1 MKNIQIL
8 VTLKAQVETADFMME
23 DLATCIDV
31 EDVDLDELISEED
44 EDVLALLE
52 QFKKIDCTLNMLT
65 EDLRS
70 SLCNEGFD
78 CESYSTWVSELC
90 YDLMRL
96 TGLIE
101 TFEEAHKILE
111 LYISETIRGYRIL
124 TQDGYGTQE

>member
-8 VTLKAQVETADFMME
+8 VTLKAQVETAYFMMD

-31 EDVDLDELISEED
+31 EDVDLDELISEKD

-52 QFKKIDCTLNMLT
+52 QFKKIDCTLNVLT

>member
-8 VTLKAQVETADFMME
+8 VTLKAQVETAYFMMD

-31 EDVDLDELISEED
+31 EDVDLDELISEKD

-52 QFKKIDCTLNMLT
+52 QFKKIDCTLNVLT

-96 TGLIE
+96 TELIE
-101 TFEEAHKILE
+101 TFEEAHKVLE

>member
-31 EDVDLDELISEED
+31 EDVDLDELISEKD
-44 EDVLALLE
+44 EDVLAILE

-101 TFEEAHKILE
+101 TFEEAHKVLE

>member
-8 VTLKAQVETADFMME
+8 AALKEQLETADFMME
-23 DLATCIDV
+23 DLAVCMS
-31 EDVDLDELISEED
+31 VDDAELDELISEGD
-44 EDVLALLE
+44 EDVLELLE
-52 QFKKIDCTLNMLT
+52 QLKQIDDSLHMLT
-65 EDLRS
+65 EDLRG

-78 CESYSTWVSELC
+78 CESYSTWVSELD

-101 TFEEAHKILE
+101 TFEEAHKVLQ

>member
-31 EDVDLDELISEED
+31 EDVDLDELISEKD

-52 QFKKIDCTLNMLT
+52 QFKKIDCTLNILT
-65 EDLRS
+65 EDLRG

-78 CESYSTWVSELC
+78 CESYSTWVCELC

>member
-23 DLATCIDV
+23 DLATFIDV
-31 EDVDLDELISEED
+31 EDVDLDELISEKD

>member
-8 VTLKAQVETADFMME
+8 VTLKTQVETADFMME

-31 EDVDLDELISEED
+31 EDVDLDELISEKD

-52 QFKKIDCTLNMLT
+52 QFNKIDCTLNMLT

-101 TFEEAHKILE
+101 TFEKAHKVLE

>member
-8 VTLKAQVETADFMME
+8 VTLKAQMETADFMME
-23 DLATCIDV
+23 DLATFIDV
-31 EDVDLDELISEED
+31 EDVELDELISEKD

>member
-23 DLATCIDV
+23 DLATFIDV
-31 EDVDLDELISEED
+31 EDVELDELISEKD
-44 EDVLALLE
+44 EDVLALFE
-52 QFKKIDCTLNMLT
+52 QFKKVDCTLNVLT

>member
-8 VTLKAQVETADFMME
+8 VTLKAQVETAYFMMD

-31 EDVDLDELISEED
+31 EDVDLDELISEKD

-101 TFEEAHKILE
+101 TFEEAHKVLE

>member
-8 VTLKAQVETADFMME
+8 VTLKAQVKTADFMME

-31 EDVDLDELISEED
+31 EDVELDELISEKD
-44 EDVLALLE
+44 EDVLALFE
-52 QFKKIDCTLNMLT
+52 QFKKVDCTLNMLT

-101 TFEEAHKILE
+101 TFEEAHKTLE
-111 LYISETIRGYRIL
+111 LYISETIRGYRIM

>member
-8 VTLKAQVETADFMME
+8 VTLKAQVETADFMVE

-31 EDVDLDELISEED
+31 EDVDLDELISEKD

-101 TFEEAHKILE
+101 TFEEAHKVLE

>member
-31 EDVDLDELISEED
+31 EDVELDELIPEKD

-101 TFEEAHKILE
+101 TFEEAHKVLE

>member
-23 DLATCIDV
+23 DLATFIDV
-31 EDVDLDELISEED
+31 EDVDLDELISEKD

-101 TFEEAHKILE
+101 SHIRC
-111 LYISETIRGYRIL
+111 STITLFTENL
-124 TQDGYGTQE
+124 TKSARKNIRHIFL

>member
-8 VTLKAQVETADFMME
+8 VTLKAQVETAYFMMD

-31 EDVDLDELISEED
+31 EDVDLDELISEKD

>member
-23 DLATCIDV
+23 DLATFIDV
-31 EDVDLDELISEED
+31 EDVELDELISEKD
-44 EDVLALLE
+44 EDVLAILE
-52 QFKKIDCTLNMLT
+52 QFKKIDYTLNMLT

-101 TFEEAHKILE
+101 TFEEAHKVLE

>member
-8 VTLKAQVETADFMME
+8 VTLKAQVETADFMVE

-31 EDVDLDELISEED
+31 EDVDLDELISEKD

-78 CESYSTWVSELC
+78 CESYSTWVSELN

>member
-8 VTLKAQVETADFMME
+8 VTLKAQVETADFMMD

-31 EDVDLDELISEED
+31 EDVDLDELISEKD

>member
-8 VTLKAQVETADFMME
+8 VTFKAQVETADFMME

-31 EDVDLDELISEED
+31 EDVELDELISEKD

-52 QFKKIDCTLNMLT
+52 QFKKIDCTLNVLT

-101 TFEEAHKILE
+101 TFEEAHKVLE

>member
-23 DLATCIDV
+23 DLATFIDV
-31 EDVDLDELISEED
+31 EDVELDELISEKD
-44 EDVLALLE
+44 EDVLALFE
-52 QFKKIDCTLNMLT
+52 QFKKVDCTLNMLT

-101 TFEEAHKILE
+101 TFEEAHKVLE

>member
-8 VTLKAQVETADFMME
+8 VTLKAQGETADFMMD

-31 EDVDLDELISEED
+31 EDVDLDELISEKD

>member
-8 VTLKAQVETADFMME
+8 VTLKAQMETADFMME
-23 DLATCIDV
+23 DLATFIDV
-31 EDVDLDELISEED
+31 EDVELDELISEKD
-44 EDVLALLE
+44 EDVLAILE

-101 TFEEAHKILE
+101 TFEEAHKVLE

>member
-1 MKNIQIL
+1 MKNIQII

-31 EDVDLDELISEED
+31 EDVELDELISEKD
-44 EDVLALLE
+44 EDVLALFE

-101 TFEEAHKILE
+101 TFEEAHKVLE

>member
-8 VTLKAQVETADFMME
+8 VTLKEQVETADFMME
-23 DLATCIDV
+23 DLAVCMS
-31 EDVDLDELISEED
+31 VDDAELDELILEGD
-44 EDVLALLE
+44 EDVLELLE
-52 QFKKIDCTLNMLT
+52 QLKQIDDSLHMLT
-65 EDLRS
+65 EELRG

-78 CESYSTWVSELC
+78 CESYSTWVSELD
-90 YDLMRL
+90 YDFMRL

-101 TFEEAHKILE
+101 TFEEAHKVLQ

>member
-31 EDVDLDELISEED
+31 EDVELDELISEKD
-44 EDVLALLE
+44 EDVLAILE